1 MKFLRAVIFCFSL
14 GAVINLNAHFSEA
27 KQQPKAKK
35 QAALKKS
42 HPKNK
47 AKPAKRKV
55 AKRGRFDRANAAKS
69 RFKKWQ
75 SSKKKSK
82 NVFYGKASYYHD
94 KLHGFRTATG
104 EMYDAKK
111 YTCAHRWLP
120 FNTIVKVTH
129 LETRKSVKVRVN
141 DRGPYNEHCLIDVSK
156 IAAVELGMFGNG
168 RVPIRMEVLHDSS
181 HKFFDD
187 YILSSGECDVNFGID
202 TVKKFQK
209 GRIYHIDGF
218 SPDSVKH
225 YALQVNTFR
234 NISNARYDVKNLEAN
249 GFYPIYV
256 IYGTAGRI
264 PVFRVYAGQYK
275 TLTEAMNAS
284 KRLKKKGYSALVKKL
299 DYGGTVRP
307 EHGKKVRKS

>member
-1 MKFLRAVIFCFSL
+1 MLLSSYE
-14 GAVINLNAHFSEA
+14 SEA
-27 KQQPKAKK
+27 KQQLQGKKPKAAKQVKAVKKGKAKK
-35 QAALKKS
+35 
-42 HPKNK
+42 NK
-47 AKPAKRKV
+47 V
-55 AKRGRFDRANAAKS
+55 VKRGKFDRARAAKS
-69 RFKKWQ
+69 RLKKWQ
-75 SSKKKSK
+75 SSKKKVK
-82 NVFYGKASYYHD
+82 NIFYGKASYYHD
-94 KLHGFRTATG
+94 KLHGFKTASG
-104 EMYDAKK
+104 EMYHAKK

-129 LETRKSVKVRVN
+129 LDTRKSVKVRVN

-168 RVPIRMEVLHDSS
+168 RVPIRMEILHDSS
-181 HKFFDD
+181 AKFFDD
-187 YILSSGECDVNFGID
+187 DVLSSGDCDVNFGID

-264 PVFRVYAGQYK
+264 PVFRVYAGQYQ

-284 KRLKKKGYSALVKKL
+284 RRLKKKGYNALVKKL

-307 EHGKKVRKS
+307 EHGKKIRKS